1 MLSGLF
7 QRAIMESGSLFNPYW
22 MWQTREDA
30 VRLSTFMAEKFDCSD
45 LTAPGQ
51 LQCLQAL
58 DPEVR
63 HYVPS
68 TYHIFMS
75 I

>member
-1 MLSGLF
+1 
-7 QRAIMESGSLFNPYW
+7 MESGSRFNPYW

-30 VRLSTFMAEKFDCSD
+30 VRLSTFMAEKFNCSD

-63 HYVPS
+63 HTVPP
-68 TYHIFMS
+68 T
-75 I
+75 